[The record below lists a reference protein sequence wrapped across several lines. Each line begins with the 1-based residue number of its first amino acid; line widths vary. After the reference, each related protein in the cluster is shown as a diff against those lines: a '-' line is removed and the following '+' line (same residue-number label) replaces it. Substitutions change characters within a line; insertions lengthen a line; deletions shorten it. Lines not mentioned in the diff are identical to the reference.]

1 MLLGAALLLLGGG
14 SGVACHSDAE
24 DKERP
29 IYIVGVDDRASG
41 VPDGVRFDPDRS
53 RQHLEAALA
62 DSRTMYAVDQRKP
75 AAYRAEL
82 VISLA
87 SERKSEREDQTGVYR
102 AVQVELHVHRDQD
115 GQRDWLTAQGKAFL
129 VQEPD
134 DGERNEGFDRV
145 LERAVAKAVEYI
157 DLQFECRE
165 LEPEQLRERLNSE
178 QAEQRLYVL
187 RSLRDRTIP
196 ELVPDVVRRL
206 ADPNED
212 VVLEAVGVLVAQ
224 RDRRAVKPLIALS
237 RSRDLVFRLQIITAM
252 AEIGG
257 PVARGYLFTL
267 AAGHP
272 AEEIRQRAREGL
284 ARTERSS
291 AHVAG
296 DSHDSPVAW
305 PQPESRKR
313 DTAQ

>member
-1 MLLGAALLLLGGG
+1 LLLLGGG
-14 SGVACHSDAE
+14 TRVGCHSAAE
-24 DKERP
+24 DKEHP

-41 VPDGVRFDPDRS
+41 VPDGVRFDPERS
-53 RQHLEAALA
+53 RRHLEAALA
-62 DSRTMYAVDQRKP
+62 DSRTMYVVEQREP

-87 SERKSEREDQTGVYR
+87 SERESEREEQTGVYR
-102 AVQVELHVHRDQD
+102 AVQVELHVHREQ
-115 GQRDWLTAQGKAFL
+115 GEQRDWLTAQGKAFL

-134 DGERNEGFDRV
+134 EGERNEGFDRV
-145 LERAVAKAVEYI
+145 LDRAVAKAVEYI
-157 DLQFECRE
+157 DLQFECRV
-165 LEPEQLRERLNSE
+165 LGPEQLRERLNSE

-187 RSLRDRTIP
+187 RSLRDRDLP
-196 ELVPDVVRRL
+196 EMVPDVVRRL
-206 ADPNED
+206 ADPDED

-237 RSRDLVFRLQIITAM
+237 RSRDLVFKLQIITAM

-284 ARTERSS
+284 ARIERSG
-291 AHVAG
+291 AQAAG
-296 DSHDSPVAW
+296 DLRNSPVAW
-305 PQPESRKR
+305 PQPGSRER
-313 DTAQ
+313 VPDQ

>member
-1 MLLGAALLLLGGG
+1 LGAALLLLLGGG
-14 SGVACHSDAE
+14 CWVACHSAAAV
-24 DKERP
+24 KEHP

-41 VPDGVRFDPDRS
+41 VPDGVQFDPERS

-62 DSRTMYAVDQRKP
+62 DSRTMHVVEQRKP

-82 VISLA
+82 TISLA
-87 SERKSEREDQTGVYR
+87 SERESEREDQTGVYR
-102 AVQVELHVHRDQD
+102 AVQVELHVHRDQG
-115 GQRDWLTAQGKAFL
+115 GQRDWLTAQGEAFL
-129 VQEPD
+129 VQEPAE
-134 DGERNEGFDRV
+134 GGRNEGFDRV

-178 QAEQRLYVL
+178 QAEQRLYVM
-187 RSLRDRTIP
+187 RSLRDRNIP
-196 ELVPDVVRRL
+196 EMVPDVVRRL
-206 ADPNED
+206 ADPDED

-224 RDRRAVKPLIALS
+224 RDRRAVEPLIALS

-252 AEIGG
+252 AELGG

-272 AEEIRQRAREGL
+272 ADEIRQRAREGL
-284 ARTERSS
+284 ARIERSGVQ
-291 AHVAG
+291 AAG
-296 DSHDSPVAW
+296 DLRNSPVAW
-305 PQPESRKR
+305 PQPGSRER
-313 DTAQ
+313 DPVQ